1 MRRALWETIV
11 ELCDS
16 VTPRGDAAS
25 MVRVTGLSVALPVD
39 VALRTSGGEVEVLAE
54 APRSRWRGG
63 FDERP
68 SRMSLTMS
76 TEDVA

>member
-1 MRRALWETIV
+1 V
-11 ELCDS
+11 
-16 VTPRGDAAS
+16 
-25 MVRVTGLSVALPVD
+25 LPVD
-39 VALRTSGGEVEVLAE
+39 VALRMSGGEVELLAE

-68 SRMSLTMS
+68 SRLSFTMG

>member
-11 ELCDS
+11 ELCDAAR
-16 VTPRGDAAS
+16 PRGDATS

-39 VALRTSGGEVEVLAE
+39 VAFRMSGGEVEVLAE

-63 FDERP
+63 FDEKP
-68 SRMSLTMS
+68 SHMSFTMA
-76 TEDVA
+76 EDVA